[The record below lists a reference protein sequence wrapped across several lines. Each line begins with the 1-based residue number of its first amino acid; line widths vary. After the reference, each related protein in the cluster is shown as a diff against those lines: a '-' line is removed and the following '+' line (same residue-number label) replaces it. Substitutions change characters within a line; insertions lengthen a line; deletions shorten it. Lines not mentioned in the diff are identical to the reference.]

1 MKNITGSLFM
11 DVYIG
16 RGDSVVH
23 NALLQLYMRNYERL
37 SCTREVL
44 INFTIHSDYSL
55 IEINEGMSFLG
66 ESLPAHINML
76 HTITSD
82 DTVAKD
88 FAKVTIIMA
97 GVKEPVEAIVEEVTL
112 CFEINKALN
121 DKFINLAQKHK
132 KTNGE
137 FLEEILNE
145 YCREKPV
152 NISCFS

>member
-1 MKNITGSLFM
+1 MTNTTGSQFM

-16 RGDSVVH
+16 RGDGVVR
-23 NALLQLYMRNYERL
+23 NALVQLYMRNYERL
-37 SCTREVL
+37 SRTSDVL
-44 INFTIHSDYSL
+44 VNFEIHSDYSL
-55 IEINEGMSFLG
+55 IEINEAMRFLG
-66 ESLPAHINML
+66 ESLLEDTNMA
-76 HTITSD
+76 HTITCD

-88 FAKVTIIMA
+88 FAKVTIIME
-97 GVKEPVEAIVEEVTL
+97 GVREPVKAIVEEVTL

-152 NISCFS
+152 NISCFH

>member
-1 MKNITGSLFM
+1 M
-11 DVYIG
+11 
-16 RGDSVVH
+16 
-23 NALLQLYMRNYERL
+23 AL
-37 SCTREVL
+37 
-44 INFTIHSDYSL
+44 HSDYSL

-112 CFEINKALN
+112 YFEINKALN